1 MALRTLPDIGAREPL
16 HEGGGRLQGAGGR
29 RGQME
34 HAPAGRQGL
43 GTTAIAEQPVMAQA
57 LEARNAVHSISGFMQ
72 FAGLCRVD
80 HRQSRW

>member
-16 HEGGGRLQGAGGR
+16 HEGGGRLQGPWKRRGHVEHASAGG
-29 RGQME
+29 
-34 HAPAGRQGL
+34 QGL
-43 GTTAIAEQPVMAQA
+43 STAPIAEQPVMAQA